1 MCFQQFWRIELCENQ
16 YRETLYSDE
25 LIFKKVYIQDETFM
39 DLNRYKVDPSGEFW
53 TENPPKDRGI
63 SLQAFPGACIK

>member
-39 DLNRYKVDPSGEFW
+39 DLNRYKVGSSGESLI
-53 TENPPKDRGI
+53 ENPPKDRGM
-63 SLQAFPGACIK
+63 SLQAFPGVCIK